1 MFNMNVQAL
10 VEEHNKLVKLAQDA
24 IARTK
29 EAVTADEYFDA
40 WFEVEM
46 IQAEII
52 QPSSS
57 PYNSPLNMLKR
68 KMVQL
73 E

>member
-1 MFNMNVQAL
+1 MFNTNVQAL
-10 VEEHNKLVKLAQDA
+10 VEEHDKLVKLAQDA

-29 EAVTADEYFDA
+29 EALTADEYFDA

-52 QPSSS
+52 DTEALLFDSN
-57 PYNSPLNMLKR
+57 YKTGIN
-68 KMVQL
+68 
-73 E
+73 